1 MHEEDKSKD
10 STFPHCIFQL
20 NSRLNFMYDYFIEL
34 TKKKKK
40 EEFTPSRQLN
50 DT

>member
-1 MHEEDKSKD
+1 MHEEDKPKD

-40 EEFTPSRQLN
+40 KKNSLHQDN
-50 DT
+50 

>member
-1 MHEEDKSKD
+1 MHEEDKPKD

-34 TKKKKK
+34 TKK
-40 EEFTPSRQLN
+40 ESTPSRQLN
-50 DT
+50 VT